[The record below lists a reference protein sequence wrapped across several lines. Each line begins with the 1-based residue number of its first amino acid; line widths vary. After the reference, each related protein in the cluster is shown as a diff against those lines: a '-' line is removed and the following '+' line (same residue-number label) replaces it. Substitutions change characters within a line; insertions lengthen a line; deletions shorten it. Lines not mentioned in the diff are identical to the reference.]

1 MKIIK
6 LTFLLVLCTSV
17 HSISA
22 QRHYA
27 GISALEMNYGM
38 NLFGHCRSNANLS
51 FSKYKNRTTYWKFG
65 LNYFEKTFDFERET
79 TSVVMLDETSENI
92 PQITVFNKIARDYYM
107 DAVYAKTVASNL
119 TSLYLNLGLGAF
131 TGVEVYKEEKN
142 KYEFLI
148 GPKIEA
154 ELEYF
159 VSRRFGFLGKVT
171 QYWNPFSKDVW
182 NTTWNVGIKILLY

>member
-1 MKIIK
+1 M
-6 LTFLLVLCTSV
+6 LCACVQSL
-17 HSISA
+17 SA

-27 GISALEMNYGM
+27 GVSALEMNYGL
-38 NLFGHCRSNANLS
+38 NVFGHCRNNANLS
-51 FSKYKNRTTYWKFG
+51 FSKYKNPCTYWKVG
-65 LNYFEKTFDFERET
+65 LNYFEKSFDFESEVPSIDMLEET
-79 TSVVMLDETSENI
+79 AKEVTH
-92 PQITVFNKIARDYYM
+92 ITVFNKIARDYYI

-119 TSLYLNLGLGAF
+119 NSLFFNLGIGAF

-142 KYEFLI
+142 RYEFLV
-148 GPKIEA
+148 GPKIEG

-159 VSRRFGFLGKVT
+159 VSRRFGFLGRVT